1 MMKRTILFSGLL
13 LLAAGTYAQNETDA
27 LRLSQTN
34 PTATALSLGMGGV
47 GGSMGG
53 DFNSLSINPA
63 GIGVYRSGEL
73 SITPSLKI
81 TNVGTELGN
90 FSTRESSTKMNL
102 DNFGLVLQHTPQ
114 RGSWRSVSFGI
125 GVNTIQNFNAL
136 ERTEIENFQSS
147 ISDVMSASALN
158 FGIDENMVPPL
169 GYLGYMGYLL
179 DDDYNPIVPLA
190 QGLYQD
196 KLVSHKGTS
205 QEINM
210 TLGGNYGE
218 KIHLGIGL
226 GLVTTNYSR
235 NTNFFEADLTND
247 AYNYFDYADF
257 TELVETKGLGFNMK
271 LGVIFMPSDN
281 LRFGASLHT
290 PTWHS
295 FSDVSDYVLYTNTEN
310 FKADLGLFDPNPES
324 VAQPEFPYSFNYGL
338 RTPWKGVLSGTALG
352 RLGMV
357 SADVEIADYGSMKYM
372 MNDYPQYERD
382 INKSIDDMFG
392 LSTTLRL
399 GGELVLDNLFLRLG
413 GAYQTSPYQA
423 SNMGGERLDLTAG
436 AGLRWRTFFVDLGYM
451 NRRSQVN
458 TSLYDVTGATFYNP
472 QIEGV
477 YSQHFVSLTLGM
489 KMRR

>member
-1 MMKRTILFSGLL
+1 MIKRTLIFSSLL
-13 LLAAGTYAQNETDA
+13 LVAAGAQAQNEQDA

-81 TNVGTELGN
+81 SDVRTDLGN
-90 FSTRESSTKMNL
+90 FSTQKSSTKMNL
-102 DNFGLVLQHTPQ
+102 DNFGLVLQHTP
-114 RGSWRSVSFGI
+114 RSGRWRSVSFGV
-125 GVNTIQNFNAL
+125 GVNTVQNFNAT

-147 ISDVMSASALN
+147 ISDVMSASAYS
-158 FGIDENMVPPL
+158 FGVDENVVPPFGHLGYWGYLIDE
-169 GYLGYMGYLL
+169 
-179 DDDYNPIVPLA
+179 DYNPVVPVT

-196 KLVSHKGTS
+196 KLVRHRGTA
-205 QEINM
+205 QEINL

-218 KIHLGIGL
+218 RIHLGLGL
-226 GLVTTNYSR
+226 GFVTTNYSR

-247 AYNYFDYADF
+247 QYNYFDYADL
-257 TELVETKGLGFNMK
+257 TEQVETKGLGFNLK
-271 LGVIFMPSDN
+271 LGAIFMPSDN
-281 LRFGASLHT
+281 VRLGASVHT

-295 FSDVSDYVLYTNTEN
+295 FTDLSDYVLYTNTETW
-310 FKADLGLFDPNPES
+310 KADAGYSDIHPES
-324 VAQPEFPYSFNYGL
+324 EVMPPYAYSFNYGL
-338 RTPWKGVLSGTALG
+338 RSPWKGVLSGTLLG
-352 RLGMV
+352 RMGMV
-357 SADVEIADYGSMKYM
+357 SADIEFADYGSMKYTM
-372 MNDYPQYERD
+372 VDHPQYERD
-382 INKSIDDMFG
+382 INKSISDMYG
-392 LSTTLRL
+392 MSTTMRV
-399 GGELVLDNLFLRLG
+399 GGELVLDNLFLRAG
-413 GAYQTSPYQA
+413 GAYQTSPYRA
-423 SNMGGERLDLTAG
+423 SDAGGERLDLSVG
-436 AGLRWRTFFVDLGYM
+436 AGLRWRTFFLDLGYM

-458 TSLYDVTGATFYNP
+458 SSLYGVTGASFYNP